1 MLYNKE
7 KKELIK
13 MLTFCTN
20 LRKYRLDRGMSQQE
34 LADMV
39 GYKSRSSVN
48 KIEKGLTTVTLE
60 QARKIANALN
70 VELEDLVPEYR
81 LIQAPDVSSHDEYKK
96 KPMQLHDSNENEIY
110 RYLYSRTDDVGR
122 AFKQFVT
129 AMLKEERFKAV
140 SETDKNF
147 LLDFRRLNTNN
158 KKLILNMIETM
169 LQAQKNT
176 AQTGGEDLSTQ
187 KGTSSLKQVP

>member
-1 MLYNKE
+1 
-7 KKELIK
+7 
-13 MLTFCTN
+13 
-20 LRKYRLDRGMSQQE
+20 MSQQE

-96 KPMQLHDSNENEIY
+96 KPMQLRDSNENEIY

-187 KGTSSLKQVP
+187 KGTPSLKQVP